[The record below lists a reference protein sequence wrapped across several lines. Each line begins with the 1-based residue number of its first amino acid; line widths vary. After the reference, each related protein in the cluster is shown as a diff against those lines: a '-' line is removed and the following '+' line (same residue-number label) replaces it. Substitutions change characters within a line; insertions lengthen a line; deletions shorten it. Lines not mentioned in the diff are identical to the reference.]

1 MVSGN
6 EAVMDQNAKIYI
18 AGHTGLV
25 GSAFVRKLRE
35 QGYHNLVLRTH
46 GELDLLDQAAVQ
58 SFFVR
63 EQPEYVIDAAAKV
76 GGIRANSE
84 SPADFFY
91 ENMQMEQNLIWSAF
105 QNHVKKFLFLGSACM
120 YPKQCPQPMKEE
132 MLLTG
137 LPEITNEGYALAKVG
152 GQRLCSYL
160 HQQYGVDFIT
170 AIPANAYGIGD
181 NFDPQH
187 SHVIPALLVKYR
199 EAKRSNAPSVTLW
212 GTGKA
217 LREFIDTDDLA
228 DAGIFLLN
236 HYSGYEPVNI
246 GTGEE
251 VSILELSQM
260 IKRITGFEGE
270 IVTDPTKPD
279 GMMRRLCDSS
289 KIHELG
295 WKSTLSLEQ
304 GIRKLYNWYLSNQD
318 EKEQIEQC

>member
-1 MVSGN
+1 
-6 EAVMDQNAKIYI
+6 MDQNAKIYV

-58 SFFVR
+58 SFFAQ

-84 SPADFFY
+84 APANFFY

-181 NFDPQH
+181 NFDPRH

-251 VSILELSQM
+251 VSILELSEK

-304 GIRKLYNWYLSNQD
+304 GIRKLYNWYLSNQND
-318 EKEQIEQC
+318 KE

>member
-1 MVSGN
+1 
-6 EAVMDQNAKIYI
+6 MDQNAKIYV

-58 SFFVR
+58 SFFAQ

-84 SPADFFY
+84 APANFFY

-181 NFDPQH
+181 NFDPRH

-199 EAKRSNAPSVTLW
+199 EAKRSNAPRVTLW

-251 VSILELSQM
+251 VSILELSEM

-295 WKSTLSLEQ
+295 WKSTISLEQ
-304 GIRKLYNWYLSNQD
+304 GIRKLYNWYLSNQND
-318 EKEQIEQC
+318 KE

>member
-1 MVSGN
+1 
-6 EAVMDQNAKIYI
+6 MDQNAKIYV

-35 QGYHNLVLRTH
+35 QGYHNLILRTH

-58 SFFVR
+58 SFFAQ

-84 SPADFFY
+84 APANFFY

-170 AIPANAYGIGD
+170 AIPANAYGVGD

-260 IKRITGFEGE
+260 IKRITGFDGE

-304 GIRKLYNWYLSNQD
+304 GIRKLYNWYLSNQND
-318 EKEQIEQC
+318 KE

>member
-1 MVSGN
+1 
-6 EAVMDQNAKIYI
+6 MDQNAKIYV

-46 GELDLLDQAAVQ
+46 AELDLLDQAAVQ
-58 SFFVR
+58 SFFAQ

-84 SPADFFY
+84 APANFFY

-137 LPEITNEGYALAKVG
+137 LPETTNEGYALAKVG

-181 NFDPQH
+181 NFDPRH

-251 VSILELSQM
+251 VSILELSEM

-304 GIRKLYNWYLSNQD
+304 GIRKLYNWYLSNQND
-318 EKEQIEQC
+318 KE

>member
-1 MVSGN
+1 
-6 EAVMDQNAKIYI
+6 MDQNAKIYV

-58 SFFVR
+58 SFFVQ

-84 SPADFFY
+84 APANFFY

-212 GTGKA
+212 GTGNA

-251 VSILELSQM
+251 VSILELSEM

-304 GIRKLYNWYLSNQD
+304 GIRKLYNWYLSNQND
-318 EKEQIEQC
+318 KE

>member
-1 MVSGN
+1 
-6 EAVMDQNAKIYI
+6 MDKNAKIYV

-25 GSAFVRKLRE
+25 GSAFVRRLRA

-46 GELDLLDQAAVQ
+46 GELDLLNQQAVAD
-58 SFFVR
+58 FFAQ
-63 EQPEYVIDAAAKV
+63 EKPEYVIDAAARV
-76 GGIRANSE
+76 GGIRANTE
-84 SPADFFY
+84 APAEFFY
-91 ENMQMEQNLIWSAF
+91 ENMEMEQNLIWSAF
-105 QNHVKKFLFLGSACM
+105 RSGVKKLLFLGSACM

-137 LPEITNEGYALAKVG
+137 LPEVTNEGYALAKIG

-160 HQQYGVDFIT
+160 RRQYGVDFIT

-199 EAKRSNAPSVTLW
+199 EAKQNHAPSVTLW

-228 DAGIFLLN
+228 DGGIFLLN
-236 HYSGYEPVNI
+236 HYSGEEPVNI

-289 KIHELG
+289 RIHALG
-295 WKSTLSLEQ
+295 WRSSISLEQ
-304 GIRKLYNWYLSNQD
+304 GIEKLYRWYLQNQQ
-318 EKEQIEQC
+318 EGMEPC

>member
-1 MVSGN
+1 
-6 EAVMDQNAKIYI
+6 MDQNSKIYV

-58 SFFVR
+58 SFFAQ

-84 SPADFFY
+84 APANFFY

-105 QNHVKKFLFLGSACM
+105 QNHVQKFLFLGSACM

-181 NFDPQH
+181 NFDPRH

-199 EAKRSNAPSVTLW
+199 EAKRSNALSVTLW

-251 VSILELSQM
+251 VSILELSEM

-304 GIRKLYNWYLSNQD
+304 GIRKLYNWYLSNQND
-318 EKEQIEQC
+318 KE

>member
-1 MVSGN
+1 
-6 EAVMDQNAKIYI
+6 MDKNSKIYV

-35 QGYHNLVLRTH
+35 MGYHNLVLRTH
-46 GELDLLDQAAVQ
+46 RELDLLDQAAVQ
-58 SFFVR
+58 AFFAQ
-63 EQPEYVIDAAAKV
+63 EKPEYVIDAAAKV

-84 SPADFFY
+84 APADFFY
-91 ENMQMEQNLIWSAF
+91 ENMQMEQNLIWSAL

-137 LPEITNEGYALAKVG
+137 LPEITNEGYALAKIG

-160 HQQYGVDFIT
+160 HQQYGADFIT

-199 EAKRSNAPSVTLW
+199 EAKRNHAPNVTLW

-236 HYSGYEPVNI
+236 HYSGSEPVNI

-289 KIHELG
+289 KIHDLG
-295 WKSTLSLEQ
+295 WKSTISLEQ
-304 GIRKLYNWYLSNQD
+304 GIRKLYNWYLSNQND
-318 EKEQIEQC
+318 KE

>member
-1 MVSGN
+1 
-6 EAVMDQNAKIYI
+6 MDQNAKIYV

-46 GELDLLDQAAVQ
+46 AELDLLDQAAVQ

-160 HQQYGVDFIT
+160 HQQYGADFIT

-181 NFDPQH
+181 NFDPRH

-251 VSILELSQM
+251 VSILELSEM

-304 GIRKLYNWYLSNQD
+304 GIRKLYNWYLSNQND
-318 EKEQIEQC
+318 KE

>member
-1 MVSGN
+1 
-6 EAVMDQNAKIYI
+6 MDQNAKIYV

-58 SFFVR
+58 SFFAQ

-84 SPADFFY
+84 APANFFY

-105 QNHVKKFLFLGSACM
+105 QNHVQKFLFLGGACM

-181 NFDPQH
+181 NFDPRH

-199 EAKRSNAPSVTLW
+199 EAKRSNALSVTLW

-251 VSILELSQM
+251 VSILELSEM

-304 GIRKLYNWYLSNQD
+304 VIRKLYNWYLSNQND
-318 EKEQIEQC
+318 KE

>member
-1 MVSGN
+1 
-6 EAVMDQNAKIYI
+6 MDQNAKIYV

-58 SFFVR
+58 SFFVQ

-84 SPADFFY
+84 APANFFY

-181 NFDPQH
+181 NFDPRH

-260 IKRITGFEGE
+260 IKQITGFEGE

-304 GIRKLYNWYLSNQD
+304 GIRKLYNWYLSNQND
-318 EKEQIEQC
+318 KE

>member
-1 MVSGN
+1 
-6 EAVMDQNAKIYI
+6 MDQNSKIYV

-58 SFFVR
+58 SFFAQ

-84 SPADFFY
+84 APANFFY

-105 QNHVKKFLFLGSACM
+105 QNHVQKFLFLGSACM

-181 NFDPQH
+181 NFDPRH

-251 VSILELSQM
+251 VSILELSEM

-304 GIRKLYNWYLSNQD
+304 GIRKLYNWYLSNQND
-318 EKEQIEQC
+318 KE

>member
-1 MVSGN
+1 
-6 EAVMDQNAKIYI
+6 MDQNAKIYV

-58 SFFVR
+58 SFFAQ

-84 SPADFFY
+84 APANFFY

-181 NFDPQH
+181 NFDPRH

-251 VSILELSQM
+251 VSILELSEM

-304 GIRKLYNWYLSNQD
+304 GIRKLYNWYLSNQND
-318 EKEQIEQC
+318 KE

>member
-1 MVSGN
+1 
-6 EAVMDQNAKIYI
+6 MDQNSKIYV

-58 SFFVR
+58 SFFAQ

-84 SPADFFY
+84 APANFFY

-105 QNHVKKFLFLGSACM
+105 QYHVKKFLFLGSACM

-199 EAKRSNAPSVTLW
+199 EAKRSDAPSVTLW

-260 IKRITGFEGE
+260 IKKITGYEGK

-304 GIRKLYNWYLSNQD
+304 GIRKLYNWYLSNQND
-318 EKEQIEQC
+318 KE

>member
-1 MVSGN
+1 
-6 EAVMDQNAKIYI
+6 MDQNAKIYV

-58 SFFVR
+58 SFFVQ

-84 SPADFFY
+84 APANFFY

-212 GTGKA
+212 GTGNA

-251 VSILELSQM
+251 VSILELSEM

-279 GMMRRLCDSS
+279 GMMRRLWDSS

-304 GIRKLYNWYLSNQD
+304 GIRKLYNWYLSNQND
-318 EKEQIEQC
+318 KE

>member
-1 MVSGN
+1 
-6 EAVMDQNAKIYI
+6 MDQNAKIYV

-58 SFFVR
+58 SFFAQ

-84 SPADFFY
+84 APANFFY
-91 ENMQMEQNLIWSAF
+91 ENMQMEQNLIWSSF

-181 NFDPQH
+181 NFDPRH
-187 SHVIPALLVKYR
+187 SHVIPALLVKYQ

-251 VSILELSQM
+251 VSILELSEM

-304 GIRKLYNWYLSNQD
+304 GIRKLYNWYLSNQND
-318 EKEQIEQC
+318 KE

>member
-1 MVSGN
+1 
-6 EAVMDQNAKIYI
+6 MDQNAKIYV

-35 QGYHNLVLRTH
+35 QGYQNLVLRTH

-58 SFFVR
+58 SFFAQ

-84 SPADFFY
+84 APANFFY
-91 ENMQMEQNLIWSAF
+91 ENMQMEQNLIWSSF

-181 NFDPQH
+181 NFDPRH

-251 VSILELSQM
+251 VSILELSEM

-304 GIRKLYNWYLSNQD
+304 GIRKLYNWYLSNQND
-318 EKEQIEQC
+318 KE